1 MEPNSSRLLTA
12 ASLEQRLREQVPTF
26 LDQVETKLPFVKDM
40 CADHVCYRIET
51 QESYDELVKS
61 LRADTKSWKLL
72 IESMVGGR
80 PIATFE
86 LSTPIRGGHG
96 RKISVIE
103 IPSPKAG
110 SPYNEGLEHVE
121 FVLTKASGEPYAR
134 SPANDNLHQSA
145 FENFMTSH
153 DNLNWSSKAKSKDIN
168 PDISVKV
175 ELESFGLCSVKFHLM
190 PLAEV
195 IEYEKACG
203 LT

>member
-1 MEPNSSRLLTA
+1 MEQDSSRLLTA

-40 CADHVCYRIET
+40 NADHVCYRIET
-51 QESYDELVKS
+51 QGSYDKLVES

-72 IESMVGGR
+72 IESLVGGR

-86 LSTPIRGGHG
+86 LLSPITCRHD

-110 SPYNEGLEHVE
+110 SPYSEGLEHVE
-121 FVLTKASGEPYAR
+121 FVLTKASGEPYTR
-134 SPANDNLHQSA
+134 SPANDVLHQSV

-168 PDISVKV
+168 PDVSLKL
-175 ELESFGLCSVKFHLM
+175 ELESFGICSVKFHLM

-195 IEYEKACG
+195 IEYEKAQG